1 MPKPKTNH
9 VFLGVQ
15 WRIGVR
21 RAVYNFD
28 SSLVDKVLDGNQQTL
43 QVLGEDEK
51 HILNVRH
58 NQGNE
63 TYQSSMLA

>member
-21 RAVYNFD
+21 RVVYDFD
-28 SSLVDKVLDGNQQTL
+28 SSLDKVLDGSQQTL
-43 QVLGEDEK
+43 QPLGEDEK